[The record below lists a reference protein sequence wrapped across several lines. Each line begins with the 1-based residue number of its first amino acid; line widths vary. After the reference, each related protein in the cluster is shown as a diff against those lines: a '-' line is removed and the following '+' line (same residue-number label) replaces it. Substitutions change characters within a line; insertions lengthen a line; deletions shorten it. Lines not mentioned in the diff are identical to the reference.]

1 MITGL
6 FDRKTEY
13 QIGSVACLFDE
24 SVCAYFELLQAPQ
37 KIQPRDN
44 LHCWFC
50 PIDRDYRY
58 PLTVLQNQRFV
69 APVAVTDGDR

>member
-1 MITGL
+1 
-6 FDRKTEY
+6 
-13 QIGSVACLFDE
+13 
-24 SVCAYFELLQAPQ
+24 VCAYFELLQAPQ